1 MQIQRHMATLGEDQF
16 DEWFLAGLSAEAI
29 PVDDMMAAL
38 GELRRAGKAAQ
49 ADSWAE
55 LLEESVV
62 ERGDARSLVLVLKF
76 RAHSREADPAFRQ
89 LVEKRLNWIYRN
101 DPLRKKFVANA
112 GFGKSVALMECF
124 RRFETLMNLGE
135 GGMVMDKTWGIGR
148 VKAVDGFYERVAID
162 FVRKHGHELSMA
174 YAAEALQF
182 VGEDHLQARHFQDPA
197 GLQALVASNPAEVVK
212 TTLRSY
218 GPLPVPILQEILT
231 NGIVKP
237 ENWKGFWDAAR
248 KALKED
254 PLVVIPP
261 KRNDPVSLLD
271 REVTYDARWFEGL
284 AKERTCEGVLGR
296 LEELQSNLS
305 VEDVDSSGR
314 QTIGD
319 RLSFL
324 LRGFGDT
331 DLSVRVQVA
340 MAACQWKV
348 PEESVSWTNEIN
360 ELLEP
365 ETLLAAS
372 TQLSGRKLEQF
383 LGMVAE
389 YDAERLKGVILGL
402 LPRASL
408 NVLNVFMEFMA
419 GQGAETACAGV
430 FRDELGRRK
439 AGVEMVF
446 WLAKRP
452 EKLAEW
458 QLGTLGDLMFHVLP
472 LFEKVYMFDRLKAAN
487 QLSELVQQRKWLEVC
502 VESMN
507 EVQRTSLIRALRA
520 IMGRTSLDT
529 QAMIGRICVS
539 YPDLA
544 KLLEE
549 PKEDANAGQSGLTS
563 WRSYQERQRQL
574 DKLINE
580 DIPKN
585 SRDIGVARSYG
596 DLRENFEF
604 KTAKEQQGI
613 LMRRRAEWE
622 QDLNRVKGTDFS
634 SCPTDVAGM
643 GTAVT
648 LCYGDGSRQ
657 VFYVMGEWDQEPA
670 KGIISCS
677 SKMGKA
683 LSGRRKG
690 DELLVPGE
698 AGDVACQV
706 VEVAALPGEI
716 LAWAK
721 QLL

>member
-1 MQIQRHMATLGEDQF
+1 METQRHMAAIGEDKF
-16 DEWFLAGLSAEAI
+16 EEWFLAGLSAEVM
-29 PVDDMMAAL
+29 PVEEMVAAL
-38 GELRRAGKAAQ
+38 GELRLAGLAAQ

-55 LLEESVV
+55 LLEESLG
-62 ERGDARSLVLVLKF
+62 ERGDAESLVRVLKF
-76 RAHSREADPAFRQ
+76 RALSRETDPAFRQ

-101 DPLRKKFVANA
+101 DMLRKKFVVNA
-112 GFGKSVALMECF
+112 GFGKAVALMECF
-124 RRFETLMNLGE
+124 RRFETLMKLRE
-135 GGMVMDKTWGIGR
+135 GVMAMDKTWGIGR
-148 VKAVDGFYERVAID
+148 VKSVDGFYERVTLD
-162 FVRKHGHELSMA
+162 FVRKHGHEMSMA

-182 VGEDHLQARHFQDPA
+182 VGEDHLQARHYLDPA
-197 GLQALVASNPAEVVK
+197 GLQALVTGSPAEVVK
-212 TTLRSY
+212 IALRSY
-218 GPLPVPILQEILT
+218 GPLPVQILQEILT

-237 ENWKGFWDAAR
+237 ENWKGFWDSAR
-248 KALKED
+248 KVLKED

-271 REVTYDARWFEGL
+271 REVTYDTRWFHDF
-284 AKERTCEGVLGR
+284 ARERTCEGVLGR
-296 LEELQSNLS
+296 LEELEAGPG
-305 VEDVDSSGR
+305 VEAVDVAGR
-314 QTIGD
+314 RMIGE
-319 RLSFL
+319 RLAFL

-340 MAACQWKV
+340 MAARRWKV
-348 PEESVSWTNEIN
+348 PEESVNWTNEIG

-365 ETLLAAS
+365 GTLLAAS
-372 TQLSGRKLEQF
+372 AQLSGRKLEQF
-383 LGMVAE
+383 LGMAADHNAE
-389 YDAERLKGVILGL
+389 LVRSVILGL
-402 LPRASL
+402 LPKASL

-419 GQGAETACAGV
+419 GQGAEASCAVV
-430 FRDELGRRK
+430 FRDELGQRK

-472 LFEKVYMFDRLKAAN
+472 LFEKNYMFDRLKAAN
-487 QLSELVQQRKWLEVC
+487 QLAELVQQRKWLEAC

-507 EVQRTSLIRALRA
+507 DVQRTSLIRALRA
-520 IMGRTSLDT
+520 IMGRTPLDT

-539 YPDLA
+539 YPELA

-549 PKEDANAGQSGLTS
+549 PKEQVSGSQGGLTS

-596 DLRENFEF
+596 DLRENFEY
-604 KTAKEQQGI
+604 KTAREQQGI

-634 SCPTDVAGM
+634 GCPTDVAGM
-643 GTAVT
+643 GTTVT
-648 LCYGDGSRQ
+648 VRYDDGSQ
-657 VFYVMGEWDQEPA
+657 HVFYVMGEWDQEPA
-670 KGIISCS
+670 RGIIACS

-683 LSGRRKG
+683 LAGRRKG
-690 DELLVPGE
+690 DRALVPGD
-698 AGDVACQV
+698 AGDVECQV
-706 VEVAALPGEI
+706 VDVAALPAEI
-716 LAWAK
+716 LEWAK
-721 QLL
+721 QQS